1 MPMRPGTGGPEPGR
15 PPLPAGDPALLPF
28 LQARDEAQ
36 AGLLLDDIVARHAE
50 PVARAAVAR
59 HLRAAGAH
67 PGPPPDADALSAHV
81 LLILRQRLRDLRR
94 PASAPGD
101 TRLFG
106 ELRSFLAA
114 QADDACRGWLR
125 GAFPHR
131 IRLAHRL
138 RYLLAR
144 DRRFVL
150 RATPDDEWRCG
161 LSGRDARLFA
171 SGEASGPG
179 RRIPEAPHGARPI
192 PARIGS
198 DPGALSDRAFD
209 LLTRAGGPVDLE
221 HLVDVLEAEIALVD
235 PDDVSG
241 AALADGPRGAGS
253 SAGRPGAA
261 GSDAGIEILES
272 AAGGDPVPQLRRLW
286 DEIVALPPLQRAAFL
301 LNLRDGEGRGVIA
314 LFPIAGVADL
324 RRIAAVLDMTPER
337 LAERWRALPLDDAA
351 IAARLGLTRHQ
362 VGLLRRAAR
371 ERLSRR
377 LAAAPGP
384 SPAARP

>member
-1 MPMRPGTGGPEPGR
+1 MRAGTGGPEPGR
-15 PPLPAGDPALLPF
+15 SPLPAGDPALLPF

-59 HLRAAGAH
+59 HLRAAGAR
-67 PGPPPDADALSAHV
+67 PGPPPDAEALSAHV

-106 ELRSFLAA
+106 ELRSFLTA

-192 PARIGS
+192 PARLAS

-221 HLVDVLEAEIALVD
+221 HLVDVLEAEIAAVEPAD
-235 PDDVSG
+235 PAAAPGPAGGRSAFAAAAAADAEL
-241 AALADGPRGAGS
+241 AALET
-253 SAGRPGAA
+253 SAGADP
-261 GSDAGIEILES
+261 S
-272 AAGGDPVPQLRRLW
+272 AFLRRLW
-286 DEIVALPPLQRAAFL
+286 DGIVALPPLQRSAFL

-314 LFPIAGVADL
+314 LFPIAGIADL

-362 VGLLRRAAR
+362 VALLRRAAR
-371 ERLSRR
+371 ERLARR
-377 LAAAPGP
+377 LAAAPAGP
-384 SPAARP
+384 PAARA

>member
-1 MPMRPGTGGPEPGR
+1 MRTGAGGPDPGR

-67 PGPPPDADALSAHV
+67 PGPLPDAEALSAHV

-94 PASAPGD
+94 PSSAPGD

-150 RATPDDEWRCG
+150 RATPDDEWRAG

-179 RRIPEAPHGARPI
+179 RRIPEAPHGARPV
-192 PARIGS
+192 PARLGS
-198 DPGALSDRAFD
+198 DPLALSDRAFD

-221 HLVDVLEAEIALVD
+221 HLVDVLEADLAQVEAATGAAPEDEGPVAAASFPEIA
-235 PDDVSG
+235 DDG
-241 AALADGPRGAGS
+241 GQAAED
-253 SAGRPGAA
+253 AA
-261 GSDAGIEILES
+261 S
-272 AAGGDPVPQLRRLW
+272 DPVAALRRLW

-314 LFPIAGVADL
+314 LFPIAGVADM

-371 ERLSRR
+371 ERLARR
-377 LAAAPGP
+377 LAAPPAPRNRR
-384 SPAARP
+384 A

>member
-1 MPMRPGTGGPEPGR
+1 MSHVRTGGGGSEPGR

-59 HLRAAGAH
+59 HLRAAGGR
-67 PGPPPDADALSAHV
+67 PGPLPDAEALSAHV

-94 PASAPGD
+94 PSSAPGD

-179 RRIPEAPHGARPI
+179 RRIPEAPHGGRPA
-192 PARIGS
+192 PARLAG

-221 HLVDVLEAEIALVD
+221 HLVDVLEAEIAALDPASADGMTEELASAHSLQNPDEAGELAEDATVD
-235 PDDVSG
+235 P
-241 AALADGPRGAGS
+241 AAFLK
-253 SAGRPGAA
+253 
-261 GSDAGIEILES
+261 
-272 AAGGDPVPQLRRLW
+272 RLW

-314 LFPIAGVADL
+314 LFPIAGIADL

-371 ERLSRR
+371 ERLARR
-377 LAAAPGP
+377 LAAPATAPR
-384 SPAARP
+384 SRRR

>member
-1 MPMRPGTGGPEPGR
+1 MRTGAGGPDPGR

-28 LQARDEAQ
+28 LQARDEAL

-59 HLRAAGAH
+59 HLRAAGAR
-67 PGPPPDADALSAHV
+67 PGPLPDAEALSAHV

-94 PASAPGD
+94 PSSAPGD

-161 LSGRDARLFA
+161 LAGRDARLFA

-179 RRIPEAPHGARPI
+179 RRIPEAPHGARPV
-192 PARIGS
+192 PARLGS
-198 DPGALSDRAFD
+198 DPMALSDRAFD

-221 HLVDVLEAEIALVD
+221 HLVDALEADIAQVEAASGADPEDEGPVASSSFPEIA
-235 PDDVSG
+235 DDG
-241 AALADGPRGAGS
+241 GEAAEE
-253 SAGRPGAA
+253 AA
-261 GSDAGIEILES
+261 A
-272 AAGGDPVPQLRRLW
+272 DPVAALRRLW

-371 ERLSRR
+371 ERLARR
-377 LAAAPGP
+377 LAAPPVPRHRRA
-384 SPAARP
+384 

>member
-1 MPMRPGTGGPEPGR
+1 MTVPRTAGGPEPGR

-59 HLRAAGAH
+59 HLRAAGTH

-94 PASAPGD
+94 PASAPAD

-106 ELRSFLAA
+106 ELRSFLTA

-179 RRIPEAPHGARPI
+179 RRIPDPPHGARPI
-192 PARIGS
+192 PARLAS

-221 HLVDVLEAEIALVD
+221 HLVDVLEAEIALVG
-235 PDDVSG
+235 PVDDE
-241 AALADGPRGAGS
+241 ALAGVAASGRAGKPE
-253 SAGRPGAA
+253 RPMPSEAAFETLEAAA
-261 GSDAGIEILES
+261 GT
-272 AAGGDPVPQLRRLW
+272 DPTAVLKRLW
-286 DEIVALPPLQRAAFL
+286 EEIVALPPLQRAAYL

-371 ERLSRR
+371 ERLARR
-377 LAAAPGP
+377 LAA
-384 SPAARP
+384 SPAASPSRRA

>member
-1 MPMRPGTGGPEPGR
+1 VSQVRTGAGGPETGR
-15 PPLPAGDPALLPF
+15 APLPAGDPALLPF

-59 HLRAAGAH
+59 HLRAAGSR
-67 PGPPPDADALSAHV
+67 PGPLPDAEALSAHV

-94 PASAPGD
+94 PSSAPGD

-179 RRIPEAPHGARPI
+179 RRIPEAPHGARPA
-192 PARIGS
+192 PARMGS
-198 DPGALSDRAFD
+198 DPGLLSDRAFD

-221 HLVDVLEAEIALVD
+221 HLVDVLEAEIAQVEAAT
-235 PDDVSG
+235 G
-241 AALADGPRGAGS
+241 ADAEEDGPVV
-253 SAGRPGAA
+253 
-261 GSDAGIEILES
+261 S
-272 AAGGDPVPQLRRLW
+272 AAIPEISDEGSEAAEEAAGDPVAALRRLW

-371 ERLSRR
+371 ERLARR
-377 LAAAPGP
+377 LA
-384 SPAARP
+384 SPAARPKRT

>member
-1 MPMRPGTGGPEPGR
+1 MPRAGTGGPEPGR

-67 PGPPPDADALSAHV
+67 PGPPPDAEALSAHV

-106 ELRSFLAA
+106 ELRSFLTA

-192 PARIGS
+192 PARLAS

-221 HLVDVLEAEIALVD
+221 HLVDALEAEIALVE
-235 PDDVSG
+235 PPEAAG
-241 AALADGPRGAGS
+241 AKAERGAF
-253 SAGRPGAA
+253 PGPSDAAFETLEAAA
-261 GSDAGIEILES
+261 GD
-272 AAGGDPVPQLRRLW
+272 DPVALLKRLW
-286 DEIVALPPLQRAAFL
+286 DQIVALPPLQRAAFL
-301 LNLRDGEGRGVIA
+301 LNLRDGEGRGAIA

-324 RRIAAVLDMTPER
+324 RRIAAILDMTPER

-371 ERLSRR
+371 ERLARR
-377 LAAAPGP
+377 LAAG
-384 SPAARP
+384 SPATRA

>member
-1 MPMRPGTGGPEPGR
+1 MPTRPVSGGPEPGR

-59 HLRAAGAH
+59 HLRAAGAR
-67 PGPPPDADALSAHV
+67 PGPPPDAEALSAHV

-106 ELRSFLAA
+106 ELRSFLSA

-179 RRIPEAPHGARPI
+179 RRIPEAPHGARPV
-192 PARIGS
+192 PARLAS

-221 HLVDVLEAEIALVD
+221 HLVDVLETEIAAVA
-235 PDDVSG
+235 PDEVAGAPSSGGPSG
-241 AALADGPRGAGS
+241 AVPSEAGVDLLEAATQGEPVAL
-253 SAGRPGAA
+253 
-261 GSDAGIEILES
+261 
-272 AAGGDPVPQLRRLW
+272 LRRLW

-371 ERLSRR
+371 ERLARR
-377 LAAAPGP
+377 LAAAPAAAP
-384 SPAARP
+384 KPAKRA

>member
-1 MPMRPGTGGPEPGR
+1 MRTGAGGPDPGR

-59 HLRAAGAH
+59 HLRAAGAR
-67 PGPPPDADALSAHV
+67 PGPLPDAEALSAHV

-94 PASAPGD
+94 PSSAPGD

-161 LSGRDARLFA
+161 LAGRDARLFA

-179 RRIPEAPHGARPI
+179 RRIQEAPHGARPV
-192 PARIGS
+192 PARLGS
-198 DPGALSDRAFD
+198 DPMALSDRAFD

-221 HLVDVLEAEIALVD
+221 HLVDALEADIAQVEAASGADPEDEGPVASSSFPEIA
-235 PDDVSG
+235 DDG
-241 AALADGPRGAGS
+241 GEAAEE
-253 SAGRPGAA
+253 AA
-261 GSDAGIEILES
+261 A
-272 AAGGDPVPQLRRLW
+272 DPVAALRRLW

-371 ERLSRR
+371 ERLARR
-377 LAAAPGP
+377 LAAPPAPR
-384 SPAARP
+384 SRRA

>member
-1 MPMRPGTGGPEPGR
+1 MRTGAGGPDPGR

-28 LQARDEAQ
+28 LQARDESQ

-59 HLRAAGAH
+59 HLRAAGAR
-67 PGPPPDADALSAHV
+67 PGPLPDAEALSAHV

-94 PASAPGD
+94 PSSAPGD

-161 LSGRDARLFA
+161 LAGRDARLFA

-179 RRIPEAPHGARPI
+179 RRIPEAPHGARPV
-192 PARIGS
+192 PARLGS
-198 DPGALSDRAFD
+198 DPMALSDRAFD

-221 HLVDVLEAEIALVD
+221 HLVDVLEADLAQVEAATGAD
-235 PDDVSG
+235 PEDEGPVAVSTFPEMADDG
-241 AALADGPRGAGS
+241 GEAAEE
-253 SAGRPGAA
+253 AA
-261 GSDAGIEILES
+261 A
-272 AAGGDPVPQLRRLW
+272 DPVAALRRLW

-314 LFPIAGVADL
+314 LFPIAGVADM

-371 ERLSRR
+371 ERLARR
-377 LAAAPGP
+377 LAAPPAPRNRR
-384 SPAARP
+384 A

>member
-1 MPMRPGTGGPEPGR
+1 MSQMRTGTGGPDPGR

-59 HLRAAGAH
+59 HLRAAGSR
-67 PGPPPDADALSAHV
+67 PGPLPDAEALSAHV

-94 PASAPGD
+94 PSSAPAD

-150 RATPDDEWRCG
+150 RATPDDDWRCG

-179 RRIPEAPHGARPI
+179 RRIPEAQHGARPA
-192 PARIGS
+192 PARLAS

-221 HLVDVLEAEIALVD
+221 HLVDVLEAEIAAVD
-235 PDDVSG
+235 PSS
-241 AALADGPRGAGS
+241 AAEMSEASAAEGPR
-253 SAGRPGAA
+253 PLPEIHDEAA
-261 GSDAGIEILES
+261 ATPEE
-272 AAGGDPVPQLRRLW
+272 AAADPVASLRRLW

-301 LNLRDGEGRGVIA
+301 LNLRDGEGRGAIA

-371 ERLSRR
+371 ERLARR
-377 LAAAPGP
+377 LAA
-384 SPAARP
+384 PAAAPRPRPA

>member
-1 MPMRPGTGGPEPGR
+1 MRAGTGGPEPGR
-15 PPLPAGDPALLPF
+15 SPLPAGDPALLPF

-59 HLRAAGAH
+59 HLRAAGAR
-67 PGPPPDADALSAHV
+67 PGPPPDAEALSAHV

-192 PARIGS
+192 PARLAS

-221 HLVDVLEAEIALVD
+221 HLVDVLEAEIATVEPAEPAD
-235 PDDVSG
+235 P
-241 AALADGPRGAGS
+241 GP
-253 SAGRPGAA
+253 
-261 GSDAGIEILES
+261 
-272 AAGGDPVPQLRRLW
+272 AGGRSAFAAAAAADADLASLETTAGADPSAFLRRLW
-286 DEIVALPPLQRAAFL
+286 DEIVALPPLQRAAFV

-314 LFPIAGVADL
+314 LFPIAGIADL

-371 ERLSRR
+371 ERLARR
-377 LAAAPGP
+377 LAAG
-384 SPAARP
+384 SPAQRA

>member
-1 MPMRPGTGGPEPGR
+1 MRTGAGGPDPGR

-59 HLRAAGAH
+59 HLRAAGAR
-67 PGPPPDADALSAHV
+67 PGPLPDAEALSAHV

-94 PASAPGD
+94 PSSAPGD

-150 RATPDDEWRCG
+150 RATPDDEWRAG

-179 RRIPEAPHGARPI
+179 RRIPEAPHGARPV
-192 PARIGS
+192 PARLGS
-198 DPGALSDRAFD
+198 DPMALSDRAFD

-221 HLVDVLEAEIALVD
+221 HLVDVLEADLALVEAATGADPEDEGPVAASGFPEIA
-235 PDDVSG
+235 DDG
-241 AALADGPRGAGS
+241 GEAAEV
-253 SAGRPGAA
+253 AA
-261 GSDAGIEILES
+261 A
-272 AAGGDPVPQLRRLW
+272 DPVAALRRLW

-314 LFPIAGVADL
+314 LFPIAGVADM

-371 ERLSRR
+371 ERLARR
-377 LAAAPGP
+377 LAAPPAPRNRR
-384 SPAARP
+384 A

>member
-1 MPMRPGTGGPEPGR
+1 MSQVRTGAGGPEAGR
-15 PPLPAGDPALLPF
+15 APLPAGDPALLPF

-59 HLRAAGAH
+59 HLRAAGSR
-67 PGPPPDADALSAHV
+67 PGPLPDAEALSAHV

-94 PASAPGD
+94 PSSAPGD

-179 RRIPEAPHGARPI
+179 RRIPEATHGARPI
-192 PARIGS
+192 PARMGS
-198 DPGALSDRAFD
+198 DPGLLSDRAFD

-221 HLVDVLEAEIALVD
+221 HLVDVLEAEIAQVEAAA
-235 PDDVSG
+235 G
-241 AALADGPRGAGS
+241 ADEEEDGPVVSASIPEITDEGS
-253 SAGRPGAA
+253 EAA
-261 GSDAGIEILES
+261 EE
-272 AAGGDPVPQLRRLW
+272 AAGDPVAALRRLW

-371 ERLSRR
+371 ERLARR
-377 LAAAPGP
+377 LAGP
-384 SPAARP
+384 AAARPKRT